1 MNRELLN
8 IIDSIGRDK
17 GIGKETLI
25 QAVEAALISA
35 FRKSPGGSED
45 ATIRIDRTTGEI
57 KIFQG
62 EKEIVHHD
70 FGRIA
75 AQTAK
80 QVIIQRIRE
89 AERESVYE
97 EFKKKIG
104 EIANGVVHRIER
116 GNIIVDLG
124 KTEAIIPRREQS
136 RKETY
141 NQGSRVRAYILE
153 VKKTAREPQIV
164 LSRRHSLLVKKLF
177 ELEVPEIYEKVVEIK
192 AVSREPGERT
202 KIAVSSNDEKVDPV
216 GACVGMRG
224 QRVKNVIRELRGEK
238 IDIVR
243 WSSEIGT
250 YITSALSPAEIISIN
265 MDKDEKKVDVIVGD
279 DQLSLAIGKGGQ
291 NVRLAAK
298 LTGWKINIKGQIE
311 QISLTALPGVGV
323 KTEKTL
329 IEAGYKNVEAII
341 RADSASSLAK
351 VKGIGKKTAEKI
363 YQAAKELSES
373 KKSATRKQ
381 KNKNTK
387 GSEKI

>member
-1 MNRELLN
+1 MNGEFLN

-17 GIGKETLI
+17 GIDKETLM
-25 QAVEAALISA
+25 QAVEAALLSA
-35 FRKSPGGSED
+35 FRKSSGGAED
-45 ATIRIDRTTGEI
+45 ASISIDRTSGEI
-57 KIFQG
+57 KIFRG
-62 EKEIVHHD
+62 KKEVVHHD

-89 AERESVYE
+89 AERESIYD

-104 EIANGVVHRIER
+104 EITNGVVHRLER

-136 RKETY
+136 RKENY
-141 NQGSRVRAYILE
+141 NRGDRVRAYIMD

-164 LSRRHSLLVKKLF
+164 LSRRHSSLVKKLF

-192 AVSREPGERT
+192 AVSREPGERS

-224 QRVKNVIRELRGEK
+224 QRVKDVIRELRGEK

-243 WSSEIGT
+243 WSSDIGT
-250 YITSALSPAEIISIN
+250 YVTSALSPAEIISVTL
-265 MDKDEKKVDVIVGD
+265 DKDAKKADVIVGD
-279 DQLSLAIGKGGQ
+279 DQLSLAIGKRGQ

-298 LTGWKINIKGQIE
+298 LTGWKINIKGQTE
-311 QISLTALPGVGV
+311 QISLTTLPGVGA
-323 KTEKTL
+323 KTEKVL
-329 IEAGYKNVEAII
+329 IEAGYKNIGTIA
-341 RADSASSLAK
+341 RTDLASLAK
-351 VKGIGKKTAEKI
+351 TKGIGKKTAEKI
-363 YQAAKELSES
+363 YQAAKKISSEGKRKTEEV
-373 KKSATRKQ
+373 KKKKT
-381 KNKNTK
+381 
-387 GSEKI
+387 

>member
-1 MNRELLN
+1 MNGEFLN

-17 GIGKETLI
+17 GIDKETLM
-25 QAVEAALISA
+25 QAVEAALLSA
-35 FRKSPGGSED
+35 FRKSSGASED
-45 ATIRIDRTTGEI
+45 ASISIDRISGEI
-57 KIFQG
+57 KIFRG
-62 EKEIVHHD
+62 EKQIVHHD

-89 AERESVYE
+89 AERESIYD
-97 EFKKKIG
+97 EFKRKIG
-104 EIANGVVHRIER
+104 EITNGVVHRIER

-141 NQGSRVRAYILE
+141 NRGDRVRAYIMD

-164 LSRRHSLLVKKLF
+164 LSRRHSSLVKKLF

-192 AVSREPGERT
+192 AISREPGERS

-224 QRVKNVIRELRGEK
+224 QRVKDVIRELRGEK

-243 WSSEIGT
+243 WSSDIGT
-250 YITSALSPAEIISIN
+250 YVTSALSPAEIISVTL
-265 MDKDEKKVDVIVGD
+265 DSDGKKAEVIVGD
-279 DQLSLAIGKGGQ
+279 DQLSLAIGKRGQ

-298 LTGWKINIKGQIE
+298 LTGWKINIKGQTE
-311 QISLTALPGVGV
+311 QISLTTLPGVGV
-323 KTEKTL
+323 KTEKVL
-329 IEAGYKNVEAII
+329 IEAGYKNIETIA
-341 RADSASSLAK
+341 RTDLASLVK
-351 VKGIGKKTAEKI
+351 TKGIGKKTAEKI
-363 YQAAKELSES
+363 YQAAKKISSEGKRKTEEA
-373 KKSATRKQ
+373 KKRK
-381 KNKNTK
+381 T
-387 GSEKI
+387 

>member
-1 MNRELLN
+1 MNGEFLN

-17 GIGKETLI
+17 GIDKETLM
-25 QAVEAALISA
+25 QAVEAALLSA
-35 FRKSPGGSED
+35 FRKSSGASED
-45 ATIRIDRTTGEI
+45 ASICIDRTSGEI
-57 KIFQG
+57 KIFRG
-62 EKEIVHHD
+62 KKEIVHHD

-89 AERESVYE
+89 AERESIYD
-97 EFKKKIG
+97 EFKKKTG

-141 NQGSRVRAYILE
+141 NRGDRARAYILD

-164 LSRRHSLLVKKLF
+164 LSRRHSSLVKKLF

-192 AVSREPGERT
+192 AISREPGERS

-224 QRVKNVIRELRGEK
+224 QRVKDVIRELRGEK

-243 WSSEIGT
+243 WSSDVGT
-250 YITSALSPAEIISIN
+250 YVTSALSPAEIISVTL
-265 MDKDEKKVDVIVGD
+265 DRDGKKADVIVGD
-279 DQLSLAIGKGGQ
+279 DQLSLAIGKRGQ

-298 LTGWKINIKGQIE
+298 LTGWKINIKGQTE
-311 QISLTALPGVGV
+311 QISLTTLPGVGA
-323 KTEKTL
+323 KTEKAL
-329 IEAGYKNVEAII
+329 IEAGYKNIETIARTDLV
-341 RADSASSLAK
+341 SLAK
-351 VKGIGKKTAEKI
+351 TKGIGKKTAEKI
-363 YQAAKELSES
+363 YQAAKKISSEGKRKTEEA
-373 KKSATRKQ
+373 KKRKM
-381 KNKNTK
+381 
-387 GSEKI
+387 